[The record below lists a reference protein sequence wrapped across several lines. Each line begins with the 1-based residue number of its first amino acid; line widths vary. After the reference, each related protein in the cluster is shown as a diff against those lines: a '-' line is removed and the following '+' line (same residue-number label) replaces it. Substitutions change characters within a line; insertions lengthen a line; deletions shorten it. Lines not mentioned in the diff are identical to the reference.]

1 MGNWFGGEKVVAVE
15 MDLEWEAWLDRES
28 KACRLVG
35 IMWLHGIWMNE
46 DKKKEIADLK
56 GVVADYWES
65 DTYPN
70 DVVHLGEISNIVAK
84 VINLSI

>member
-1 MGNWFGGEKVVAVE
+1 
-15 MDLEWEAWLDRES
+15 
-28 KACRLVG
+28 
-35 IMWLHGIWMNE
+35 MNE